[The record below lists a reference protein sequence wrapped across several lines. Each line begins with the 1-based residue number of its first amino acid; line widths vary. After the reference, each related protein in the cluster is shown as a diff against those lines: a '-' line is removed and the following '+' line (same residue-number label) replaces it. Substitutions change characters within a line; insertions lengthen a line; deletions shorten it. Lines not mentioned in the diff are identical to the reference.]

1 MGQSDIVSIHA
12 PSLPSTRHM
21 IGARELALMK
31 KGATLINTARGAL
44 IDEEALLSTLKTQRI
59 DAIIDVTD
67 PEIPDMGSAFYELPN
82 VFLTPHIAG
91 AVGLERTRLGEM
103 AVEEIERFV
112 KDEPLLYRI
121 ERLDL
126 NNIA

>member
-1 MGQSDIVSIHA
+1 
-12 PSLPSTRHM
+12 
-21 IGARELALMK
+21 
-31 KGATLINTARGAL
+31 
-44 IDEEALLSTLKTQRI
+44 LKTQRI

-67 PEIPDMGSAFYELPN
+67 PEIPVVGSDFYDLPN

-121 ERLDL
+121 ERRDLD
-126 NNIA
+126 NIA